1 VLTPRVWKG
10 SAAQVRLGR
19 PQAVVVT
26 VPAGLAGRLRV
37 QAVRPDPLVAPV
49 RKGQAVGMLK
59 IMEGERTLSE
69 IPLLALEAVDEA
81 GLLGQAWDA
90 FRLWVQ

>member
-1 VLTPRVWKG
+1 M
-10 SAAQVRLGR
+10 GR

-26 VPAGLAGRLRV
+26 VPAGLAARLRTE
-37 QAVRPDPLVAPV
+37 AVRPDPLVAPL
-49 RKGQAVGMLK
+49 RKGQAVGTLK
-59 IMEGERTLSE
+59 IFEGERTLSE
-69 IPLLALEAVDEA
+69 IPLLALETVDEA